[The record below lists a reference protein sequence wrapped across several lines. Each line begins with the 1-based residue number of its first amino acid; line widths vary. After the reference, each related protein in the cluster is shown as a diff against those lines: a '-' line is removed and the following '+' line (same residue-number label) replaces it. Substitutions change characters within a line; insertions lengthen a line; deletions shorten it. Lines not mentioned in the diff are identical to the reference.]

1 VAITDSVN
9 ACVKIFSLEGQLIQL
24 LGSSDVVQVAV
35 MVDNLSN
42 VQENIKDTK
51 GVIKSRRR
59 MQWTKEKRTKSQ
71 TMVDEILQKTKD

>member
-1 VAITDSVN
+1 MS
-9 ACVKIFSLEGQLIQL
+9 
-24 LGSSDVVQVAV
+24 VQVAV

-59 MQWTKEKRTKSQ
+59 MQWTKVKRTKSQ

>member
-1 VAITDSVN
+1 MMISPEK
-9 ACVKIFSLEGQLIQL
+9 KINKNECS
-24 LGSSDVVQVAV
+24 VAV
-35 MVDNLSN
+35 MVDNLNN

-59 MQWTKEKRTKSQ
+59 MQWTKEKRTKSH